1 MKKKYFPLR
10 AIAFLMVLFVTLQSV
25 SQVLSQK
32 EFRSSIAPIYDLPKN
47 SLDVLFFGSS
57 HMNCSVSPMLLW
69 EKYGITSFNCG
80 IGDQTLPGTY
90 YLMREILKIQTPKV
104 IVLETYRINFNAKLG
119 ALKEERLHWFTDN
132 VPFSYGVHEAIQ
144 DLTKA
149 ETDKTEYYLPIYSYH
164 SRWKELTKE
173 DFTDPKR
180 PFFRGMDRLTTYRGF
195 EDAFEGYEDILEPPE
210 IPMKYLEKIIELCAK
225 KNIPLV
231 LMTAPYQSESVPTVR
246 YMQNYL
252 GKVAEQRNIP
262 YIDFFNLYR
271 KINLDSMRDMAD
283 SGHLNIFGAEKVTTY
298 LGEYLKENYGLQ
310 DHRRE
315 DNYKFWWDDLI
326 TYQHDRNTVAL
337 EIVSA
342 GLEIYGFSQYYS
354 LLNEKG
360 YIVAISALAESDD
373 DIGKLN
379 ELVRQFGSTENYD
392 KVPLYYSAIFEDG
405 KKLWEYAD
413 TTVSNQSSMV
423 SDLEVAIG
431 NQKYGG
437 GELAIAVD
445 GEIILDQKDGIN
457 VVVFDKFTHEI
468 VSKVRVQ

>member
-1 MKKKYFPLR
+1 MLDN
-10 AIAFLMVLFVTLQSV
+10 S
-25 SQVLSQK
+25 S
-32 EFRSSIAPIYDLPKN
+32 FRSFSSPLSIIP
-47 SLDVLFFGSS
+47 
-57 HMNCSVSPMLLW
+57 
-69 EKYGITSFNCG
+69 
-80 IGDQTLPGTY
+80 
-90 YLMREILKIQTPKV
+90 QTP
-104 IVLETYRINFNAKLG
+104 LF
-119 ALKEERLHWFTDN
+119 W
-132 VPFSYGVHEAIQ
+132 
-144 DLTKA
+144 
-149 ETDKTEYYLPIYSYH
+149 
-164 SRWKELTKE
+164 
-173 DFTDPKR
+173 
-180 PFFRGMDRLTTYRGF
+180 DRL
-195 EDAFEGYEDILEPPE
+195 
-210 IPMKYLEKIIELCAK
+210 
-225 KNIPLV
+225 
-231 LMTAPYQSESVPTVR
+231 
-246 YMQNYL
+246 
-252 GKVAEQRNIP
+252 
-262 YIDFFNLYR
+262 
-271 KINLDSMRDMAD
+271 
-283 SGHLNIFGAEKVTTY
+283 
-298 LGEYLKENYGLQ
+298 
-310 DHRRE
+310 
-315 DNYKFWWDDLI
+315 LI